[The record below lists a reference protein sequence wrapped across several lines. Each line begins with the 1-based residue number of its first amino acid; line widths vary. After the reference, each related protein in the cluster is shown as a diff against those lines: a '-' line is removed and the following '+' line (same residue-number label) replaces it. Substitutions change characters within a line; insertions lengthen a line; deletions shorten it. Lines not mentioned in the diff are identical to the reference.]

1 MLHRI
6 NYYATKFVAFHTTMY
21 SEGVKGKGMPY
32 SKIHIKYFRPEKDS
46 LKILFQRSRFFI
58 QLSNLVTS
66 HIQKRYTEGSALF
79 GKYLP
84 KPHSNV
90 NYAA

>member
-1 MLHRI
+1 MTMLHRI

-46 LKILFQRSRFFI
+46 LKC
-58 QLSNLVTS
+58 LV
-66 HIQKRYTEGSALF
+66 
-79 GKYLP
+79 
-84 KPHSNV
+84 PHSSTMFYSTGNKMNFLMSKV
-90 NYAA
+90 LL